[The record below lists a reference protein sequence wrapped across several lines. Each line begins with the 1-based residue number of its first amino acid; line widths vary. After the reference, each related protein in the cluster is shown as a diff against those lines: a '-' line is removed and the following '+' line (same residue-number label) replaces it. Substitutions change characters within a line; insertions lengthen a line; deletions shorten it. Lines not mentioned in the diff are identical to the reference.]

1 MHVEPTVYV
10 VDDDE
15 AVRNALRSLLD
26 SVRLPVA
33 TYASAQEFLDA
44 YDPAR
49 GGCLVVDLRMPGIS
63 GLELQERLVARGVTL
78 PVIIITGHAEVA
90 TAVRAMKAGAVDFFE
105 KPFSQQDL
113 LDRIQHALARDARQ
127 RAEQAQRADVLQRL
141 DRLTP
146 REQAVLRRVVE
157 GKANKVIAGE
167 LGISIKTVEAFRSKL
182 MEKMEA
188 RSLAELVR
196 LVLTAQWSPLAPP
209 AAPEQPNQGDAA
221 P

>member
-1 MHVEPTVYV
+1 MQSEPTVFV

-15 AVRNALRSLLD
+15 AVRDALRSLLD
-26 SVRLPVA
+26 SVHLPVA
-33 TYASAQEFLDA
+33 TFASAQEFLDS

-49 GGCLVVDLRMPGIS
+49 GGCLVVDLRMPGMS
-63 GLELQERLVARGVTL
+63 GLELQERLVARGYTL

-105 KPFSQQDL
+105 KPFSQQQL
-113 LDRIQHALARDARQ
+113 LDRIQHALARDASQ
-127 RAEQAQRADVLQRL
+127 RAEQSQRADVAHRL

-146 REQAVLRRVVE
+146 REQAVLQRVVE

-196 LVLTAQWSPLAPP
+196 LVLTARGSPTTPSVPP
-209 AAPEQPNQGDAA
+209 EPGDTVS
-221 P
+221 